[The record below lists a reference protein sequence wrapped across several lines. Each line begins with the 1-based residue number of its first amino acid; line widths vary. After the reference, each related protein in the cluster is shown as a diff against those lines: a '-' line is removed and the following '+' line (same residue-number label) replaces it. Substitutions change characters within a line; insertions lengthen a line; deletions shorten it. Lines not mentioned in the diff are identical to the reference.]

1 VNVSGRQF
9 RQHDFANTVATIL
22 AETRMPAAALELELT
37 ETVFMQETGLTVA
50 TFAELRRMGAN
61 CYRRF
66 RHRLFE
72 PGYFKRFGVDRL
84 KIDQS
89 FIRDISTN
97 RNDSAIVTAI
107 MAMARSLQIE
117 VTAEGVETHQQL
129 QYLREQG
136 CLEAQGYLFSHPP
149 PATEI
154 EQFMQLTWN
163 LSLWRQ
169 PSIGVPSC
177 DEKNLA
183 RTLRVSKRVPML

>member
-50 TFAELRRMGAN
+50 TFAELRRMGVQIAIDDFGIGYSN
-61 CYRRF
+61 
-66 RHRLFE
+66 L
-72 PGYFKRFGVDRL
+72 GYFKRFGVDRL
-84 KIDQS
+84 KTDQS
-89 FIRDISTN
+89 FIRDISAD

-154 EQFMQLTWN
+154 EQFMRLTWN
-163 LSLWRQ
+163 PSLWRQ
-169 PSIGVPSC
+169 PS
-177 DEKNLA
+177 
-183 RTLRVSKRVPML
+183 RTKLQRKQSG